1 MPLNICGP
9 CCMSPFLD
17 EIIRNRTVIRVL
29 KECTVGPQRILTFM
43 AHLMNRAL
51 VAGCPIQ
58 NLIHKNEFSCA
69 YVF

>member
-1 MPLNICGP
+1 MG
-9 CCMSPFLD
+9 PFLD

-51 VAGCPIQ
+51 AWLGALSMPSYIRIRFHV
-58 NLIHKNEFSCA
+58 HT
-69 YVF
+69 VF